1 MQHNHSIRKSG
12 PRTII
17 GSLNV
22 YGIMALSGIV
32 GPLVLGIAGVTAA
45 FSHPGYD
52 PIRESIS
59 SLALTPMGWLQSIG
73 FLVFGLLTEVF
84 VVGLFFSIRRGR
96 GFAPGIAVL
105 VCAGFGLLLLGAFQA
120 DPVGTSHTIEGTIH
134 SVAAAI
140 VFWFFP
146 AACLL
151 IAPSLRH
158 DTYWKD
164 LYLYN
169 IITGAFNFSLLI
181 VLLLLPVHQNW
192 FGLYER
198 IIVASMVIWV
208 EVMAIWLLRLSRKE
222 GWKT

>member
-1 MQHNHSIRKSG
+1 MQHNHSIQKSG

-17 GSLNV
+17 GSLNA
-22 YGIMALSGIV
+22 YGIVALSGMV

-84 VVGLFFSIRRGR
+84 VVGFFFSIRRGR
-96 GFAPGIAVL
+96 GFALGIAVL
-105 VCAGFGLLLLGAFQA
+105 VCAGFGLLLLGAFQT

-140 VFWFFP
+140 VLWLFP
-146 AACLL
+146 IACLL

-158 DTYWKD
+158 DPYWKN
-164 LYLYN
+164 LYVYT
-169 IITGAFNFSLLI
+169 IITGVFAFLLLI
-181 VLLLLPVHQNW
+181 VLLWLPVHLSW

-198 IIVASMVIWV
+198 ILVASMVIWV
-208 EVMAIWLLRLSRKE
+208 EVMAIRLLRLSLTE
-222 GWKT
+222 GWKN

>member
-1 MQHNHSIRKSG
+1 MQHNNSIEKSG

-22 YGIMALSGIV
+22 YGIVALSGIV
-32 GPLVLGIAGVTAA
+32 GPLVLGVADLTAA
-45 FSHPGYD
+45 FSDPGYD
-52 PIRESIS
+52 PIRQSIS

-84 VVGLFFSIRRGR
+84 VVGLFFSIRRWR
-96 GFAPGIAVL
+96 GFALGIAAL
-105 VCAGFGLLLLGAFQA
+105 VCAGFGLLLLGAFQT
-120 DPVGTSHTIEGTIH
+120 DPVGTSHTIQGTIH
-134 SVAAAI
+134 SRAAAV
-140 VFWFFP
+140 VFWSFP

-158 DTYWKD
+158 DPYWKD
-164 LYLYN
+164 LYFYT
-169 IITGAFNFSLLI
+169 IVTGAFVFSLLI
-181 VLLLLPVHQNW
+181 VLSLLPIHQNW
-192 FGLYER
+192 FGLYQR

>member
-1 MQHNHSIRKSG
+1 MQHNYSIQKSG

-96 GFAPGIAVL
+96 GFALGIAVL
-105 VCAGFGLLLLGAFQA
+105 VCAGFGLLLLGAFQT
-120 DPVGTSHTIEGTIH
+120 DPVGISHTIEGTIH

-158 DTYWKD
+158 VTYWKD